1 MRLNFKLSLGAR
13 PWPHEDSWNCI
24 AWVMNVFE
32 AALND
37 DKVLGM
43 AAAPLE
49 LARDTAMQYIG
60 EKTAAHG
67 FDTLSNYD
75 ADNAPQ

>member
-1 MRLNFKLSLGAR
+1 
-13 PWPHEDSWNCI
+13 
-24 AWVMNVFE
+24 MNVFE